1 MMIKSRKKSSKRMKI
16 AIHNQSDLITVTL
29 ATTRIHPRYKQD
41 VADRLVLG
49 ALHVAYGQT
58 DVVFQ
63 GPFPSSFSLD
73 PADHSLTVQYDD
85 DTVSRLEIRNNHGF
99 DVSGCVQ
106 RQRLAHGWVAI
117 EKERKE
123 DG

>member
-1 MMIKSRKKSSKRMKI
+1 MMIKSRKKSSKKMKI
-16 AIHNQSDLITVTL
+16 ALHNQSDLITVTL
-29 ATTRIHPRYKQD
+29 ASIRIHPRYKQD

-58 DVVFQ
+58 DVFQ

-73 PADHSLTVQYDD
+73 LADHSLTVQYD

-106 RQRLAHGWVAI
+106 
-117 EKERKE
+117 
-123 DG
+123 